1 MNANRDLG
9 IGLIGMF
16 FQDGLYID
24 KIDHENK
31 KFYFN
36 IPKDSYSYHE
46 ENEANIKDA
55 ESYANRIKQ
64 MLIEV
69 GVISGDWK
77 CLYKIRD
84 EIWTKEMG
92 KENFEKN
99 KGILVDLFV

>member
-1 MNANRDLG
+1 MR
-9 IGLIGMF
+9 IKSSIS
-16 FQDGLYID
+16 
-24 KIDHENK
+24 
-31 KFYFN
+31 N
-36 IPKDSYSYHE
+36 IPKDSYSYH
-46 ENEANIKDA
+46 EANIKDA

-64 MLIEV
+64 MLIEI

-99 KGILVDLFV
+99 KGILVDLFA